1 MISNL
6 YLGRQAWPIAPDP
19 ALPLQ
24 NNEVATRALITHG
37 DKVLLVWQSNF
48 NQWWLPGG
56 RIRPGDNLVAG
67 VLREIA
73 EETALEVKLG
83 DMVGLFDAIV
93 RDRGMGCNKH
103 MFHFIF
109 AATPT
114 SAPDFDMREHIDT
127 DHELD
132 TPGTVTKIG
141 WFNLEQL
148 KTMDN
153 LFPACIAN
161 WPEWKKTSSKTYY
174 GTKLEDGC
182 SEINNI
188 ERFYISSRVVAT
200 HNNRILMVYNG
211 KGDFWFGPGGQ
222 IEFGEDL
229 YTCATREVMEETGL
243 EARARDVIAVDEFYS
258 PTYKLH
264 QINLY
269 TRCELATDALPAGW
283 QDTAQTGHVAKCAFL
298 TQAELAAQPRAY
310 PVYMAELAWPALVK
324 QRAA

>member
-1 MISNL
+1 MTHNL
-6 YLGRQAWPIAPDP
+6 YLGRQTWSTPPDP
-19 ALPLQ
+19 ALPL
-24 NNEVATRALITHG
+24 NHNEVATRALITHG

-73 EETALEVKLG
+73 EETALEVQLG
-83 DMVGLFDAIV
+83 DMVGFFDAIV
-93 RDRGMGCNKH
+93 RDGFVGSNKH

-127 DHELD
+127 DHELN

-141 WFNLEQL
+141 WFSLAHL

-161 WPEWKKTSSKTYY
+161 WPEWPHPRSKTYY
-174 GTKLEDGC
+174 GNRLEEGF
-182 SEINNI
+182 SEIKDI
-188 ERFYISSRVVAT
+188 ERFYISARVIAK
-200 HNNRILMVYNG
+200 HDEKLLMVYRRN
-211 KGDFWFGPGGQ
+211 GDFWYGPGGQ
-222 IEFGEDL
+222 IEFGENLAD
-229 YTCATREVMEETGL
+229 CAVREVYEETGL
-243 EARARDVIAVDEFYS
+243 KASARGIFAVDEFYS
-258 PTYKLH
+258 PSHKIH

-269 TRCELATDALPAGW
+269 TKCDLAHGTLDANWRDIVGEA
-283 QDTAQTGHVAKCAFL
+283 HVNKSAFY
-298 TQAELAAQPRAY
+298 TQAELAALPRAY
-310 PVYMAELAWPALVK
+310 PEYMAELAWPTAAK
-324 QRAA
+324 QEAA